1 MKRAGDSF
9 WNARVCS
16 QTCRQWKNALYG
28 AVWWRPA
35 WILIEVSLEKD
46 SPFFLFVWSR
56 MNYFVTKLNLS
67 LLLHYV
73 SQIQRG
79 FSETAVDI
87 WKRKLKSALAGK
99 QKEPKGN
106 KKMLNLKFEIWSF
119 FFFPSSPPAAPC
131 CLEITVVQF
140 SLGDGGVTGRG
151 EVRGRQKVQGCKISL
166 QHNQHISGCCF
177 ICMYILH
184 YAGSPA
190 YRKVAVISLPKL
202 FFSHYGAVSARLHL
216 HAAPRGKAGRTGWDH
231 WEADMLYDHGPL
243 ANVSVT

>member
-119 FFFPSSPPAAPC
+119 FFFFFFPSSSP
-131 CLEITVVQF
+131 LLSRDNGGTVQVWEMAV
-140 SLGDGGVTGRG
+140 SRG
-151 EVRGRQKVQGCKISL
+151 EGRWGGDKKSRVAKFPCSTIS
-166 QHNQHISGCCF
+166 IS
-177 ICMYILH
+177 
-184 YAGSPA
+184 AA
-190 YRKVAVISLPKL
+190 
-202 FFSHYGAVSARLHL
+202 AVSSVCIFCIMLAHL
-216 HAAPRGKAGRTGWDH
+216 RIEKW
-231 WEADMLYDHGPL
+231 L
-243 ANVSVT
+243 

>member
-56 MNYFVTKLNLS
+56 VNYFVTKLNLS

-119 FFFPSSPPAAPC
+119 FFFFFFPSSSPLLSRDNGGTVQSGRWRCHGERGGEGETKSPGLQNFPAA
-131 CLEITVVQF
+131 Q
-140 SLGDGGVTGRG
+140 S
-151 EVRGRQKVQGCKISL
+151 
-166 QHNQHISGCCF
+166 
-177 ICMYILH
+177 
-184 YAGSPA
+184 A
-190 YRKVAVISLPKL
+190 YQRLL
-202 FFSHYGAVSARLHL
+202 FHLYVYSALCWL
-216 HAAPRGKAGRTGWDH
+216 TC
-231 WEADMLYDHGPL
+231 
-243 ANVSVT
+243 V